1 MGAISGSGAAFGV
14 LLGGVLTSAFSWSWI
29 FFVNVPVGIAAIFF
43 TFMLIPESHGD
54 LGHRRFDI
62 AGAVTVTA
70 SLTILTY
77 AIVKASDYGWGST
90 RTIAGL
96 LVAFAGLAI
105 FVAIE
110 ARSSAPLMPLRIWR
124 NETVAGANVAGF
136 MLGASIFAM
145 FFLLSLY
152 MQQVLGYSALKAGV
166 AYLACALTVVVAAGF
181 AGPLV
186 TRFGVKP
193 MLAAGFAISAL
204 GLYYFTHISPN
215 GTYLNDLFPG
225 FVIAAVGLG
234 FAFVPVTIAA
244 LAGVENRDAGLASG
258 MINVSQQIGGALG
271 VAIAISVASSRF
283 SHLVA
288 GGATQNEAWTS
299 GFQRSFWIC
308 LGFCAVGLLATLLMV
323 RHVKVPQA
331 DEPELAVSID

>member
-1 MGAISGSGAAFGV
+1 
-14 LLGGVLTSAFSWSWI
+14 
-29 FFVNVPVGIAAIFF
+29 VNVPVGAAAIFF
-43 TFMLIPESHGD
+43 TFMLILESHGN
-54 LGHRRFDI
+54 LGHRRFDV

-77 AIVKASDYGWGST
+77 AIVKASDYGWSST

-96 LVAFAGLAI
+96 VVAFVGLAI

-110 ARSSAPLMPLRIWR
+110 ARSSAPLMPLWIWK

-145 FFLLSLY
+145 LFLLSLY

-181 AGPLV
+181 AGRLV
-186 TRFGVKP
+186 THFGVKP
-193 MLAAGFAISAL
+193 MLAAGFAISAI
-204 GLYYFTHISPN
+204 GPYCFTHISPN
-215 GTYLNDLFPG
+215 GNYVDDLLPG
-225 FVIAAVGLG
+225 FIVSGIGLG

-244 LAGVENRDAGLASG
+244 LSGVENRDAGLASG

-283 SHLVA
+283 GHLVA

-308 LGFCAVGLLATLLMV
+308 LGFSAVGLLATLVMV
-323 RHVKVPQA
+323 RHVKVPQES
-331 DEPELAVSID
+331 DEPALAVDH